1 MPNCIND
8 FSDFYHNS
16 FERNY
21 KCNFFHVTLFINEFE
36 WSLLL
41 ILFTCDHGYNWAYV
55 LLLRTQLRVH
65 SWPTR
70 TRRLR
75 NSSMAISSGTVRR
88 HVNFKFKLTSTE
100 QQRDARWDVIRF
112 KKNTLIKLIARQ
124 NGFQKYLF
132 SFPFTGILDDST
144 TDLRKSSSEW

>member
-1 MPNCIND
+1 
-8 FSDFYHNS
+8 
-16 FERNY
+16 
-21 KCNFFHVTLFINEFE
+21 
-36 WSLLL
+36 
-41 ILFTCDHGYNWAYV
+41 
-55 LLLRTQLRVH
+55 
-65 SWPTR
+65 
-70 TRRLR
+70 
-75 NSSMAISSGTVRR
+75 MAISSGTVRR